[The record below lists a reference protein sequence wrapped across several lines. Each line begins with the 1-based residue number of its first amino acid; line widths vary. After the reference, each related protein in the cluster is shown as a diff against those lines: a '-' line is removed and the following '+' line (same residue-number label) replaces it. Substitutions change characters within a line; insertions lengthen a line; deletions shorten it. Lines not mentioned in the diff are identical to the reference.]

1 MRKSSSTWAK
11 SIPLRDWHLRRV
23 NAKFQ
28 ERPFDDLT
36 FQPFDSHRS
45 ASYGSNFG
53 SSFVRNRANVGGFW
67 ISPTILYEFDLFQD
81 ENQKGQRQADEQE
94 EKSAGKVGDFQWRLS
109 GTSELVGGALV
120 GPFGVTIRE
129 MIVVSILPQIKQPAG
144 WDATGLFI
152 SFDRGHDGHQLH
164 KSPCAVQFHLQKW
177 TNDIPG

>member
-1 MRKSSSTWAK
+1 MRKCSSTWAK

-45 ASYGSNFG
+45 ASYGSKFG
-53 SSFVRNRANVGGFW
+53 SSFVWNRANVGGFW
-67 ISPTILYEFDLFQD
+67 ISPTILYEFDVFQE
-81 ENQKGQRQADEQE
+81 ENQKGQWQADEQE
-94 EKSAGKVGDFQWRLS
+94 EESAGKVGDFQWRLP
-109 GTSELVGGALV
+109 GTSGLVGGALV
-120 GPFGVTIRE
+120 GPLDVAICDMLPVTI
-129 MIVVSILPQIKQPAG
+129 LPHIKQPAG

-177 TNDIPG
+177 TNDIPR